1 MILFDMAHYLKL
13 CNRPFIIRDKD
24 QIKSIR
30 DAISRP
36 AKKASDFK
44 YIWDDEDWINLHKK

>member
-1 MILFDMAHYLKL
+1 MKKFIL
-13 CNRPFIIRDKD
+13 NEPPFIVRDKD

-30 DAISRP
+30 DAIARP

-44 YIWDDEDWINLHKK
+44 YIWDDPDWLALHKK

>member
-1 MILFDMAHYLKL
+1 MKKIRLNDP
-13 CNRPFIIRDKD
+13 PFIVTDKE

-30 DAISRP
+30 DAIARP

-44 YIWDDEDWINLHKK
+44 YIWDDPDWLALHKK

>member
-1 MILFDMAHYLKL
+1 MATIRL
-13 CNRPFIIRDKD
+13 NDPPFVVRDKD
-24 QIKSIR
+24 QIRSII

-44 YIWDDEDWINLHKK
+44 YIWDDPDWLALHKK